1 MVSAAE
7 QLASNLN
14 FGAFAK
20 AEDLKKRLWFTLAA
34 LLVYRL
40 GTYIPIPGINPQA
53 FADAFKAQSSG
64 ILGMFNLFAGG
75 AVERM
80 AIFALNIMPYISAS
94 IIMQLM
100 TSVVPTLEALK
111 KEGEQ
116 GRKQINQYTRYL
128 TVVLASLQAYGIAYG
143 LQGSPGVVIEPG
155 PFFLVSTVVT
165 LVGGTM
171 FLMWLG
177 EQITARG
184 VGNGTSLIIMSGIV
198 AGLPSALAGL
208 LELSRQGAI
217 SWPLVFALLFL
228 MLATV
233 AGIVFVERA
242 QRRLLIQYPKRQ
254 MGNRMFQGDASHLP
268 LKLNSSGVIP
278 PIFASSLLLLPIT
291 VAQFAQGSGSEWLNA
306 IVAALG
312 RGQPLYL
319 AVYVATDRVLRLLL
333 HLDRLQSAGDGR
345 QPAQVR
351 RLPAGHPP
359 WRQDGRVHRLRADAH
374 HGGRRH
380 LSGGRVRAARA
391 ADLLR
396 RGAVLLR
403 RHVPADRGQRDDG
416 YGGADP
422 EPSAGASVR
431 RSDQEGEA
439 QRGDEAVMNLILL
452 GPPGAGKGTQSKTI
466 AAERGLVQLSTGDM
480 LRAAVKAG
488 SEMGRKCKAIM
499 DKGDLVPDAV
509 VIGIIADR
517 IDQQDAKKG
526 FILDGFPRTLTQA
539 AALDQLL
546 ADKKTQ
552 ARCRDRAQGRPQ
564 PAGRARGRPLHL
576 RQVRRGLSRSLQA
589 PEGARRVRRVRQ
601 HRVHAPRRR
610 QCRNREQSAD
620 GVLSRYRTLN
630 RILLLQG
637 QLTFGGRNGADR
649 AGCPRDQQTP
659 VAAEKGALIPAFAR
673 RSRLPPVPLSY

>member
-128 TVVLASLQAYGIAYG
+128 TVVLAALQAYGIAYG
-143 LQGSPGVVIEPG
+143 LQGSPNVVIDPG
-155 PFFLVSTVVT
+155 PFFLISTVVT

-184 VGNGTSLIIMSGIV
+184 VGNGTSLIIMAGIV

-319 AVYVATDRVLRLLL
+319 AVYVGLIVFFAFFYTSIVFNPQETADNLRKYGGFLPGIRPGAKTAEYIDYVLTRITVVGAIYLAIVCVLPELLISYAAVPFYFGGTSL
-333 HLDRLQSAGDGR
+333 LIAVSVTMDTVAQIQSHLL
-345 QPAQVR
+345 
-351 RLPAGHPP
+351 
-359 WRQDGRVHRLRADAH
+359 AH
-374 HGGRRH
+374 QYEG
-380 LSGGRVRAARA
+380 LIKKAK
-391 ADLLR
+391 L
-396 RGAVLLR
+396 RGATR
-403 RHVPADRGQRDDG
+403 R
-416 YGGADP
+416 
-422 EPSAGASVR
+422 
-431 RSDQEGEA
+431 
-439 QRGDEAVMNLILL
+439 
-452 GPPGAGKGTQSKTI
+452 
-466 AAERGLVQLSTGDM
+466 
-480 LRAAVKAG
+480 
-488 SEMGRKCKAIM
+488 
-499 DKGDLVPDAV
+499 
-509 VIGIIADR
+509 
-517 IDQQDAKKG
+517 
-526 FILDGFPRTLTQA
+526 
-539 AALDQLL
+539 
-546 ADKKTQ
+546 
-552 ARCRDRAQGRPQ
+552 
-564 PAGRARGRPLHL
+564 
-576 RQVRRGLSRSLQA
+576 
-589 PEGARRVRRVRQ
+589 
-601 HRVHAPRRR
+601 
-610 QCRNREQSAD
+610 
-620 GVLSRYRTLN
+620 
-630 RILLLQG
+630 
-637 QLTFGGRNGADR
+637 
-649 AGCPRDQQTP
+649 
-659 VAAEKGALIPAFAR
+659 
-673 RSRLPPVPLSY
+673 